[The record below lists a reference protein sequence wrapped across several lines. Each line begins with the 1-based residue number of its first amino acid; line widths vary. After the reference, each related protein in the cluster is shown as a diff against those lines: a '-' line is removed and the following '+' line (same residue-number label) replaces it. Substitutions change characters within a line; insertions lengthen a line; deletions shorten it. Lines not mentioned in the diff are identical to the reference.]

1 MAQPDTPSSAV
12 ETEAAL
18 FGAVDRAPLTPVRRV
33 VAERMAASWGDI
45 PQVTQFDEIDLEPLE
60 RLRQRLADEAGEAG
74 VRLTW
79 LPFILKACARTL
91 VSHPALNAAFD
102 AQAGALI
109 LKRYVNL
116 GVAVDTPAGLMR
128 PVIKSVADLGWL
140 DIARRLA
147 ALSGAARDG
156 RLPFS
161 DMEGASF
168 SVTSLGRIGGT
179 GFTPLVFPP
188 ETAILGIARAS
199 RRIVPEAGG
208 IASCLRLPLALTY
221 DHRAVDG
228 AGAGRFLTELAAC
241 LEQPE
246 PLAA

>member
-1 MAQPDTPSSAV
+1 MAQSDTPLSVV

-18 FGAVDRAPLTPVRRV
+18 FGAVDREPLTPVRRV
-33 VAERMAASWGDI
+33 VAERMTTSWREI
-45 PQVTQFDEIDLEPLE
+45 PQVTQFDEIDLQPLE
-60 RLRQRLADEAGEAG
+60 RLRQHVSDEAGEAG

-102 AQAGALI
+102 AQAGALV

-128 PVIKSVADLGWL
+128 PVIKDAADLGWL

-147 ALSGAARDG
+147 TLSRGAREG

-199 RRIVPEAGG
+199 HRIVPEAGG
-208 IASCLRLPLALTY
+208 VTARLRLPLALTY

-228 AGAGRFLTELAAC
+228 ATAGRFLTELAAC
-241 LEQPE
+241 LEHPE
-246 PLAA
+246 PLAS